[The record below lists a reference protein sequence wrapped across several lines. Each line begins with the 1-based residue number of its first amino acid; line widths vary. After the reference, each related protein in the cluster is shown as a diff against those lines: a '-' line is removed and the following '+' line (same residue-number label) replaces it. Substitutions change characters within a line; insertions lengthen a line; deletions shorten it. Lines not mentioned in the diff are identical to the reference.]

1 MAARVAVL
9 GTGVAAE
16 RVVAHLGAAGVGWIA
31 AEPVLHACVDPAQPD
46 VTVVGLDALGGDGAL
61 GAVVV
66 VAGSSEAVAEAVEK
80 LSIRTSHVFWI
91 ADGRAGATPPC
102 PRCAAVAAPST
113 PAIPA
118 ELLALRDAF
127 LGTTIATEVV
137 KALLA
142 IGTGLA
148 GSVLSYDPTSATV
161 TSTAVARRAGCGC
174 GGAVLVGN

>member
-1 MAARVAVL
+1 MLAARVAVL

-16 RVVAHLGAAGVGWIA
+16 RVIAHLGAAGVGWIA

-46 VTVVGLDALGGDGAL
+46 VTVVGLGDAADDGAL

-66 VAGSSEAVAEAVEK
+66 VAAACEAAAIAIEPLGA
-80 LSIRTSHVFWI
+80 RAQHVFWI
-91 ADGRAGATPPC
+91 ADGHAGATPPC
-102 PRCAAVAAPST
+102 PRCAAVAVPSM
-113 PAIPA
+113 PAVPA

-127 LGTTIATEVV
+127 LGTAIATEVV

-148 GSVLSYDPTSATV
+148 GVVLSYDPTSAMV
-161 TSTAVARRAGCGC
+161 SSTAVARGAGCGC
-174 GGAVLVGN
+174 GGADTGD